1 MGNGI
6 SDMGCRD
13 MGNGIWDMGK
23 KQYEISR
30 YSIWEGYGL
39 RIWGK
44 DMGIW
49 KDIGCVGVRRAVN
62 DEVGCSEEGYGGVR
76 EDVWV

>member
-23 KQYEISR
+23 KQYEILR
-30 YSIWEGYGL
+30 Y
-39 RIWGK
+39 RI
-44 DMGIW
+44 
-49 KDIGCVGVRRAVN
+49 
-62 DEVGCSEEGYGGVR
+62 
-76 EDVWV
+76 